1 MYKKTS
7 AGCPCF
13 ARRSLAAAI
22 ACAAL
27 SPLGHA
33 QSSGNPHA
41 EKQAI
46 EEVVVI
52 SRYTTKDRLD
62 TATGLGLTL
71 YETPQSVSVVTAQ
84 RITDQNLESLT
95 DVINNATGVSARAQD
110 STRHTYSSR
119 GFAINNYQ
127 VDGIPIYWQPGGN
140 AGETQSDM
148 SLYERVEIVR
158 GATGLLTGAGN
169 PSASVNL
176 VRKHADSRTFT
187 GNADVSAGRW
197 NTYSATAD
205 VSTPLNASGSV
216 RGRFVSHILDGD
228 SFRDLAGEEKTVFY
242 GVVDADL
249 TDNTL
254 LRIGASRQ
262 ENDPTASTWGGL
274 PTWYA
279 DGSRTEWARSK
290 TIGVDWTSWSSTV
303 EHYYLDLVQ
312 QFGGWTAKFSVNN
325 NRNASDQKLLY
336 LFGTPDRETGLGM
349 GASPR
354 NAATDRDQ
362 TSVSLQL
369 SGAYTLLGREHELT
383 LGAIDHKDDSYA
395 TSRSRSN
402 VAQVGNFNTWDG
414 HYPEATW
421 GDNNLD
427 IDQTTEQF
435 GLYAATRLSV
445 TDDLKVIAGGRV
457 ADWEQ
462 RGFYYGAQQ
471 SFGDDDVFIPYV
483 GALYEFSDQHTVYA
497 SYTEIFQS
505 QNLQNRHGDFLDPV
519 TGESKELGLK
529 SQFFNGSLQTTVSV
543 FDILQ
548 DGLGQPDGNLPVPG
562 IENSQAYYAAEGAS
576 SQGYELE
583 VVGELKP
590 GWDLSFSYTSFDAE
604 DAAGNAVNTSQP
616 SELLKLFT
624 TYRFAGQLE
633 GLILAGGVNWQ
644 GRNFTDT
651 TNPVTGQAERLE
663 QKAYSLVS
671 LMARY
676 RFSEQISG
684 QINFDNLLDET
695 YYSQI
700 GFYNQLEYGEPR
712 NVTASVTY
720 QF

>member
-7 AGCPCF
+7 VGCARF
-13 ARRSLAAAI
+13 ARRGLAVAI
-22 ACAAL
+22 ACAVL

-33 QSSGNPHA
+33 QSSGSPDA

-52 SRYTTKDRLD
+52 SRYTTNDRLD
-62 TATGLGLTL
+62 TATGLGLPL

-228 SFRDLAGEEKTVFY
+228 SFRDLAGEHKTVFY
-242 GVVDADL
+242 GVVDAEL
-249 TDNTL
+249 TDTSL

-274 PTWYA
+274 PIWHA
-279 DGSRTEWARSK
+279 DGSRTDWDRSK
-290 TIGVDWTSWSSTV
+290 TIGADWTSWSSTV

-312 QFGGWTAKFSVNN
+312 QFGGWTAKFSINN
-325 NRNASDQKLLY
+325 NQNASDQKLLY
-336 LFGTPDRETGLGM
+336 LFGTPDRESGLGM

-354 NAATDRDQ
+354 NAATERDQ
-362 TSVSLQL
+362 TSVSVQL
-369 SGAYTLLGREHELT
+369 SGSYLLLGREHELT
-383 LGAIDHKDDSYA
+383 LGAIDHKDDSRA
-395 TSRSRSN
+395 TSRARSN

-414 HYPEATW
+414 NFPEATW

-435 GLYAATRLSV
+435 GLYAATRFSV
-445 TDDLKVIAGGRV
+445 TDAFKVIAGGRL

-462 RGFYYGAQQ
+462 QGLYYGAPQ
-471 SFGDDDVFIPYV
+471 SFGDDDVFIPYA
-483 GALYEFSDQHTVYA
+483 GALYELNDQHTVYA

-529 SQFFNGSLQTTVSV
+529 SLFFNGSLQTTVSV

-576 SQGYELE
+576 SRGYELE
-583 VVGELKP
+583 VVGELNP

-624 TYRFAGQLE
+624 TYRFAGQLD
-633 GLILAGGVNWQ
+633 GLTLAGGVNWQ

-651 TNPVTGQAERLE
+651 TNPITGQAERLE
-663 QKAYSLVS
+663 QEAFSLVS

-676 RFSEQISG
+676 RFSEQVSG